1 MANLLGLNNHL
12 TINKLIKQ
20 LSLSVVNIFD
30 IKMKF
35 IRKSKVIIWYNLI
48 SFYKGGD
55 KVVQALRQDEY
66 SEPINYL
73 DRVHSDSRGWITKA
87 EMNCG
92 YKQWHYRYN
101 ELLEQ
106 NFNQENVYISLNTF
120 YSTFRR
126 LEYLKELKAQFID
139 LDIYKTKF
147 SKEQIIM
154 HLEADYFNKSIP
166 RPNLIIDSGRGLYL
180 IWLLNSVPSKAL
192 PLWKAIEE
200 YLYSVLKPFG
210 ADRQALDPTRVLRV
224 PGSIN
229 SKSNTTVKVI
239 EQYDYIYDL
248 REIQKEFLPELEE
261 RKANKKGR
269 PSKTVFIHRERS
281 LYYARIQDIIKLC
294 ELREYNLKGHREL
307 ILFLYRYYLCYFL
320 EDTKK
325 ALEDVLELN
334 REFIYPLSETE
345 VIRATRSAE
354 RVYLS
359 KDKDYKYKN
368 ETLIELLLITELEE
382 TYMSTIISNREYKRR
397 NNEYNKN
404 KYQEK
409 LRADGKLTKK
419 EQINIQRQKIKS
431 LMQQGFSQKDI
442 SKELNIPSRTIERR
456 VKELRTLQEIV

>member
-1 MANLLGLNNHL
+1 MG
-12 TINKLIKQ
+12 
-20 LSLSVVNIFD
+20 
-30 IKMKF
+30 
-35 IRKSKVIIWYNLI
+35 
-48 SFYKGGD
+48 
-55 KVVQALRQDEY
+55 QAVRQEEY

-73 DRVHSDSRGWITKA
+73 DRVHSDSKGWITKA

-106 NFNQENVYISLNTF
+106 DFNQKNVYISLNTF

-166 RPNLIIDSGRGLYL
+166 RPNLIVDSGRGLYL

-210 ADRQALDPTRVLRV
+210 ADRQALDPTRILRV

-229 SKSNTTVKVI
+229 SKSKTTVNVI

-248 REIQKEFLPELEE
+248 REIQNEYLPELEE
-261 RKANKKGR
+261 RKAKKKGR

-294 ELREYNLKGHREL
+294 ELREYDLKGHREL

-320 EDTKK
+320 EDTQK

-334 REFIYPLSETE
+334 REFVYPLSETE

-354 RVYLS
+354 KVYLN

-368 ETLIELLLITELEE
+368 ETLIEILLITELEE
-382 TYMSTIISNREYKRR
+382 THMSTIISKREFKRRKNLRDREYQ
-397 NNEYNKN
+397 KN
-404 KYQEK
+404 KYKEK
-409 LRADGKLTKK
+409 LKSEGKMSKK
-419 EQINIQRQKIKS
+419 EELRQLREKIKTLRAKGLLNKEISEHLDIPIKS
-431 LMQQGFSQKDI
+431 L
-442 SKELNIPSRTIERR
+442 ERNITYMR
-456 VKELRTLQEIV
+456 KNGLL

>member
-1 MANLLGLNNHL
+1 M
-12 TINKLIKQ
+12 
-20 LSLSVVNIFD
+20 
-30 IKMKF
+30 
-35 IRKSKVIIWYNLI
+35 
-48 SFYKGGD
+48 
-55 KVVQALRQDEY
+55 VQALKQEKY
-66 SEPINYL
+66 SEVTNYL
-73 DRVHSDSRGWITKA
+73 DKLHSDSKGWITKA
-87 EMNCG
+87 EINCG

-106 NFNQENVYISLNTF
+106 DFNQENVYISINTF

-126 LEYLKELKAQFID
+126 LEYIKELKAQFID
-139 LDIYKTKF
+139 LDIYKTGF
-147 SKEQIIM
+147 TKEQIIM

-210 ADRQALDPTRVLRV
+210 ADRQALDPTRILRV

-229 SKSNTTVKVI
+229 SKSKTTVKVI

-248 REIQKEFLPELEE
+248 REIQNEYLPELEE
-261 RKANKKGR
+261 RKAKKKGR

-294 ELREYNLKGHREL
+294 ELREYDLKGHREL

-320 EDTKK
+320 EDTQK
-325 ALEDVLELN
+325 ALGDVLELN

-354 RVYLS
+354 KVYLS
-359 KDKDYKYKN
+359 KNKDYKYKN
-368 ETLIELLLITELEE
+368 ETLIELLVITELEE
-382 TYMSTIISNREYKRR
+382 TYMSTIISKREFKRRKNLRDREYQ
-397 NNEYNKN
+397 KN

-409 LRADGKLTKK
+409 LRADGKVSEKDKISQRREKIKALLEQGFKQKEIYLSLNISKRTCINDIKYLK
-419 EQINIQRQKIKS
+419 EQGLI
-431 LMQQGFSQKDI
+431 
-442 SKELNIPSRTIERR
+442 
-456 VKELRTLQEIV
+456 

>member
-1 MANLLGLNNHL
+1 MG
-12 TINKLIKQ
+12 Q
-20 LSLSVVNIFD
+20 V
-30 IKMKF
+30 
-35 IRKSKVIIWYNLI
+35 
-48 SFYKGGD
+48 
-55 KVVQALRQDEY
+55 LRQEEY
-66 SEPINYL
+66 SEQINYL
-73 DRVHSDSRGWITKA
+73 DILHSDSKGWITKA
-87 EMNCG
+87 EINSG

-106 NFNQENVYISLNTF
+106 DFNQENVYISINTF

-126 LEYLKELKAQFID
+126 LEYIKELKAQFID
-139 LDIYKTKF
+139 LDIYKTGF
-147 SKEQIIM
+147 TKEQIIM

-210 ADRQALDPTRVLRV
+210 ADRQALDPTRILRV

-229 SKSNTTVKVI
+229 SKSKTTVKVI

-248 REIQKEFLPELEE
+248 REIQNEYLPELEE
-261 RKANKKGR
+261 RKAKKKGR

-294 ELREYNLKGHREL
+294 ELREYDLKGHREL

-320 EDTKK
+320 EDTQK
-325 ALEDVLELN
+325 ALGDVLELN

-354 RVYLS
+354 KVYLS

-382 TYMSTIISNREYKRR
+382 TYMTTIISNKESKRR
-397 NNEYNKN
+397 RSIRDEKRYK
-404 KYQEK
+404 EK
-409 LRADGKLTKK
+409 LKLEGKMSKK
-419 EQINIQRQKIKS
+419 EELEQLRAKIKS
-431 LMQQGFSQKDI
+431 LREQGFKN
-442 SKELNIPSRTIERR
+442 KEIMQMLGITSTTTFERHITYM
-456 VKELRTLQEIV
+456 KKNGLLK

>member
-1 MANLLGLNNHL
+1 MGQV
-12 TINKLIKQ
+12 LIK
-20 LSLSVVNIFD
+20 
-30 IKMKF
+30 
-35 IRKSKVIIWYNLI
+35 
-48 SFYKGGD
+48 D
-55 KVVQALRQDEY
+55 KY

-73 DRVHSDSRGWITKA
+73 GALHRDSKGWITRA
-87 EMNCG
+87 EINCG

-101 ELLEQ
+101 ALLEQ
-106 NFNQENVYISLNTF
+106 EFNQENVYISINTF

-139 LDIYKTKF
+139 LDTYKTGF
-147 SKEQIIM
+147 TKEQIIM

-210 ADRQALDPTRVLRV
+210 ADRQALDPTRILRV

-229 SKSNTTVKVI
+229 SKSNTTVNVI

-248 REIQKEFLPELEE
+248 REIQNEYLPELEE
-261 RKANKKGR
+261 RKAKKKGR

-294 ELREYNLKGHREL
+294 ELREYDLKGHREL

-334 REFIYPLSETE
+334 REFVYPLSETE

-354 RVYLS
+354 KIYLS

-368 ETLIELLLITELEE
+368 ETLIELLAITELEE
-382 TYMSTIISNREYKRR
+382 TYMTTIISDKEFKRR
-397 NNEYNKN
+397 KNIRNK
-404 KYQEK
+404 KAYEEK
-409 LRADGKLTKK
+409 LRADGKVSEKDK
-419 EQINIQRQKIKS
+419 IAERRAKIKD
-431 LMQQGFSQKDI
+431 LLAQGLKQKDI
-442 SKELNIPSRTIERR
+442 CSQLDISKPTYVRDRNFL
-456 VKELRTLQEIV
+456 KEQGLI

>member
-1 MANLLGLNNHL
+1 MG
-12 TINKLIKQ
+12 Q
-20 LSLSVVNIFD
+20 V
-30 IKMKF
+30 
-35 IRKSKVIIWYNLI
+35 
-48 SFYKGGD
+48 
-55 KVVQALRQDEY
+55 LRQEEY
-66 SEPINYL
+66 SEQINYFDIL
-73 DRVHSDSRGWITKA
+73 HSDSKGWITKA
-87 EMNCG
+87 EINSG

-106 NFNQENVYISLNTF
+106 DFNQENVYISINTF

-139 LDIYKTKF
+139 LDIYKTGF
-147 SKEQIIM
+147 TKEQIIM

-192 PLWKAIEE
+192 PLWKAVEE

-210 ADRQALDPTRVLRV
+210 ADRQALDPTRILRV

-229 SKSNTTVKVI
+229 SKSKTTVNVI

-248 REIQKEFLPELEE
+248 REIQNEYLPELEE
-261 RKANKKGR
+261 RKAKKKGR

-294 ELREYNLKGHREL
+294 ELREYDLKGHREL

-320 EDTKK
+320 EDTQK

-354 RVYLS
+354 KVYLS

-382 TYMSTIISNREYKRR
+382 TYMTTIISNKESKRR
-397 NNEYNKN
+397 RSIRDEKRYK
-404 KYQEK
+404 EK
-409 LRADGKLTKK
+409 LKLEGKMSKK
-419 EQINIQRQKIKS
+419 EELEQLRAKIKS
-431 LMQQGFSQKDI
+431 LREQGFKN
-442 SKELNIPSRTIERR
+442 KEIMQMLGITSTTTFERHITYM
-456 VKELRTLQEIV
+456 KKNGLLK

>member
-1 MANLLGLNNHL
+1 MG
-12 TINKLIKQ
+12 Q
-20 LSLSVVNIFD
+20 V
-30 IKMKF
+30 
-35 IRKSKVIIWYNLI
+35 
-48 SFYKGGD
+48 
-55 KVVQALRQDEY
+55 LRQEEY
-66 SEPINYL
+66 SEQINYL
-73 DRVHSDSRGWITKA
+73 DILHSDSKGWITRA
-87 EMNCG
+87 EINCG

-106 NFNQENVYISLNTF
+106 DFNQENVYISINTF

-139 LDIYKTKF
+139 LDIYKTGF
-147 SKEQIIM
+147 TKEQIIM

-192 PLWKAIEE
+192 PLWKAVEE

-210 ADRQALDPTRVLRV
+210 ADRQALDPTRVLRI

-229 SKSNTTVKVI
+229 SKSKTTVNVI

-248 REIQKEFLPELEE
+248 REIQNEYLPELEE
-261 RKANKKGR
+261 RKAKKKGR
-269 PSKTVFIHRERS
+269 PSKKVFIHRERS

-294 ELREYNLKGHREL
+294 ELREYDLRGHREL

-320 EDTKK
+320 EDTQK

-354 RVYLS
+354 KVYLS

-382 TYMSTIISNREYKRR
+382 TYMTTIISNKESKRRRSIRDEKRYKEKLKLDGKVSEKEKLSQRRAKIKDLLAEGLKRKDICLQLDISIKTYKRDISF
-397 NNEYNKN
+397 
-404 KYQEK
+404 
-409 LRADGKLTKK
+409 LK
-419 EQINIQRQKIKS
+419 EQG
-431 LMQQGFSQKDI
+431 LM
-442 SKELNIPSRTIERR
+442 
-456 VKELRTLQEIV
+456 

>member
-1 MANLLGLNNHL
+1 MG
-12 TINKLIKQ
+12 Q
-20 LSLSVVNIFD
+20 V
-30 IKMKF
+30 
-35 IRKSKVIIWYNLI
+35 
-48 SFYKGGD
+48 
-55 KVVQALRQDEY
+55 LRQEEY
-66 SEPINYL
+66 SEQINYL
-73 DRVHSDSRGWITKA
+73 DILHSDSKGWITKA
-87 EMNCG
+87 EINCG

-106 NFNQENVYISLNTF
+106 DFNQENVYISINTF

-126 LEYLKELKAQFID
+126 LEYIKELKAQFID
-139 LDIYKTKF
+139 LDIYKTGF
-147 SKEQIIM
+147 TKEQIIM

-192 PLWKAIEE
+192 PLWKAVEE

-210 ADRQALDPTRVLRV
+210 ADRQALDPTRILRV

-229 SKSNTTVKVI
+229 SKSKTTVNVI

-248 REIQKEFLPELEE
+248 REIQNEYLPELEE
-261 RKANKKGR
+261 RKAKKKGR

-294 ELREYNLKGHREL
+294 ELREYDLRGHREL

-320 EDTKK
+320 EDTQK
-325 ALEDVLELN
+325 ALGDVLELN

-354 RVYLS
+354 KVYLS

-382 TYMSTIISNREYKRR
+382 TYMTTIISNKESKRRRSIRDEKRYKEKLKLDGKVSEKEKLSQRRAKIKDLLAEGLKRKDICLQLDISIKTYKRDISF
-397 NNEYNKN
+397 
-404 KYQEK
+404 
-409 LRADGKLTKK
+409 LK
-419 EQINIQRQKIKS
+419 EQG
-431 LMQQGFSQKDI
+431 LM
-442 SKELNIPSRTIERR
+442 
-456 VKELRTLQEIV
+456 